1 MKMAPILRAFR
12 KYGHLQPLLVHTNQH
27 YDAKMSDVFFR
38 ELGIPEPDIHLNAG
52 SGTHAVQTAEI
63 MTRFEKA
70 LMDEKPG
77 LVIVVGDVNSTLAC
91 SVASAK
97 LHIPVAH
104 VEAGLRSNDRAMPE
118 EINRLVTDT
127 LSDYL
132 FTTEPS
138 GNENLIREG
147 KKDNQ
152 IFFTGNVM
160 IDSLVY
166 AMPQI
171 EQSAILRQFPVQPG
185 HYVLV
190 TLHRPSNVD
199 DENSLDRI
207 LSIFETVTK
216 TTPILFPIHPRTRK
230 NIERFGFQT
239 RVDSMK
245 DLILTDP
252 IGYIDFLNLMKNAKC
267 VLSDSGGL
275 QEESTYLRIP
285 CLTMREN
292 TERPVTMTV
301 GTNTLVGSDPA
312 VILEHFEKIMNGTY
326 KKGAIPELW
335 DGHAAERIAEIIA
348 RIPQTEKH

>member
-1 MKMAPILRAFR
+1 MKMAPILRAFS
-12 KYGHLQPLLVHTNQH
+12 KYGHLQPILVHTNQH

-38 ELGIPEPDIHLNAG
+38 ELGMPEPDIHLNAG

-63 MTRFEKA
+63 MIRFEKV
-70 LMDEKPG
+70 LDEHKPG

-91 SVASAK
+91 SVAAAK
-97 LHIPVAH
+97 LHVPVAH
-104 VEAGLRSNDRAMPE
+104 VEAGLRSNDRTMPE

-147 KKDNQ
+147 KSASQ
-152 IFFTGNVM
+152 IYFAGNVM
-160 IDSLVY
+160 IDTLVY
-166 AMPQI
+166 TMPKI
-171 EQSAILRQFPVQPG
+171 NQSPILSRYPVKAG
-185 HYVLV
+185 HYALV

-199 DENSLDRI
+199 QEESLRRI
-207 LSIFETVTK
+207 LTVFESITK
-216 TTPILFPIHPRTRK
+216 TIPVLFPIHPRTRK
-230 NIERFGFQT
+230 NLITFGLQS
-239 RVDSMK
+239 RVDKMNH
-245 DLILTDP
+245 LILTDP

-267 VLSDSGGL
+267 VISDSGGL

-301 GTNTLVGSDPA
+301 GTNTLVGSDSQ
-312 VILEHFEKIMNGTY
+312 VILENFENIMNGTY
-326 KKGAIPELW
+326 KKGSVPELW
-335 DGHAAERIAEIIA
+335 DGHAAERIAEVIA
-348 RIPQTEKH
+348 GL